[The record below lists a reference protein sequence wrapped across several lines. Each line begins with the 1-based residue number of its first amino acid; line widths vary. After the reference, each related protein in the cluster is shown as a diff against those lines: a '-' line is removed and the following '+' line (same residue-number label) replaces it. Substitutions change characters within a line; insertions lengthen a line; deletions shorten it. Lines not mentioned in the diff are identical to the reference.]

1 MNEIVIEAQARY
13 LIEDRVRRT
22 RRARAGGSRR
32 RHHRLARQSWW

>member
-22 RRARAGGSRR
+22 RRARAGASRR
-32 RHHRLARQSWW
+32 QHRLARQSWW